1 MAFGIRS
8 CPADLDCNWT
18 VGVKDLLI
26 LLGSWGPCDP
36 PPAPCDADL
45 DCDGT
50 VGVLD
55 LLILLGEWGPCGAAI
70 ASGPPQNIQD
80 CMDRFAVNAEDE
92 LALIK
97 CLETVSQ

>member
-1 MAFGIRS
+1 MCCF
-8 CPADLDCNWT
+8 ADLDCDGS

-26 LLGSWGPCDP
+26 LLGAWGPCP
-36 PPAPCDADL
+36 APPAPCDADL

-55 LLILLGEWGPCGAAI
+55 LLILLGEWGPCGAPI
-70 ASGPPQNIQD
+70 ATTPPQNIQD
-80 CMDRFAVNAEDE
+80 CMDRFSAESEDE